1 MHDKQCHLQ
10 SMHIKEGASRVAGC
24 VCINRKKKNYPAG
37 GSFAG
42 GNLEQAG
49 VAKEEGVGAA
59 GGETSKYSRAIVGRG
74 IGKALA
80 AGEGGHTA
88 SSVVVVT
95 HTHHSMAC
103 VVTRARGARRCVSR
117 QRAIDGSVRILL
129 LQRASSRRKGVYR
142 QLATSS
148 RSIKFQGFLLC
159 HRMMFF

>member
-1 MHDKQCHLQ
+1 VFAA
-10 SMHIKEGASRVAGC
+10 IGR
-24 VCINRKKKNYPAG
+24 KKNYPAG

-95 HTHHSMAC
+95 HTHHSMAR
-103 VVTRARGARRCVSR
+103 VSLGPGAHGG
-117 QRAIDGSVRILL
+117 ASVGRE
-129 LQRASSRRKGVYR
+129 R
-142 QLATSS
+142 
-148 RSIKFQGFLLC
+148 
-159 HRMMFF
+159 